1 MGAAVHGLAPGPRR
15 RQVSGGPAP
24 LGARWVPVAQFALEH
39 EARLLAGR
47 LQVEGIESRLYPE
60 WQGGY
65 YGESVNLPYA
75 VLVPEHRVL
84 EARAIVEEIERMGS
98 EETE

>member
-1 MGAAVHGLAPGPRR
+1 MTDQSAT
-15 RQVSGGPAP
+15 
-24 LGARWVPVAQFALEH
+24 LGARWVPVAQFNIEH

-47 LQVEGIESRLYPE
+47 LQAEGIEARLYPE

-84 EARAIVEEIERMGS
+84 EAREIVEEIGRTRF